1 MKTFLAFVVAVGLTG
16 CAVPYTPAPTAVQV
30 MPNDCANR
38 TAIINWLTHQAAIPR
53 QPFESEL
60 NYEQSRAQIRH
71 RIWTVRYNCQ
81 RV

>member
-1 MKTFLAFVVAVGLTG
+1 MKAIVPVILSAVLTG
-16 CAVPYTPAPTAVQV
+16 CAVPSARPPTAVQI

-53 QPFESEL
+53 QPFESEY

-71 RIWTVRYNCQ
+71 RIWNVRYNCQ